1 MDGQTDL
8 QTENKQKKTYVNWW
22 TNKKTKRQK
31 EIKSIG
37 KQFHIA
43 IIQNPGNN
51 FALKQFWEQFC
62 NKKIQGTII
71 LLEDI

>member
-8 QTENKQKKTYVNWW
+8 QTEKQTEKQTYVNWW
-22 TNKKTKRQK
+22 TNKKTKLQ

-51 FALKQFWEQFC
+51 FAIKQFWEQFC
-62 NKKIQGTII
+62 NKTKSREQ
-71 LLEDI
+71 